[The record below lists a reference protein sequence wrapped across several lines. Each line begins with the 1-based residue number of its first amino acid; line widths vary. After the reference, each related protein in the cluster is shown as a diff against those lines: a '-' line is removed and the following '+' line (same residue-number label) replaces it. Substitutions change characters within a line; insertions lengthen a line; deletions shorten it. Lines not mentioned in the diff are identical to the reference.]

1 MTGVLM
7 RRGHGETLREESH
20 MKAVVDCINACKT
33 GNVKDHQQL
42 REAGRKQ
49 EGFFPRAFRGSTA
62 LPTPG
67 FWISPSGTVREYIF
81 VV

>member
-1 MTGVLM
+1 MTGVFM
-7 RRGHGETLREESH
+7 RREHGETPREESH
-20 MKAVVDCINACKT
+20 IKAVADCINACKP
-33 GNVKDHQQL
+33 GKVKDHQPL

-49 EGFFPRAFRGSTA
+49 EGFLPRAFRGSRA